1 MARRIILT
9 MLALIGALLAGAV
22 IPLGLLVGG
31 REQDAFR
38 EGTILSARTQ
48 AALAEESLADHSA
61 YPSLVTYL
69 DRLRHPG
76 DRVWVYDLAGRMI
89 AGAGGATVHNLPV
102 SAAATAAALHTGGS
116 VSAEASGHLMVV
128 TVVRSDTIGPAAGV
142 VVLSRSTDE
151 LDERLRVLWAWLA
164 GVGAVGLIAGTTI
177 AIMLARW
184 VGRPLSELDAAA
196 QRLGGGALDTRS
208 QAGSGPPEVR
218 RLASTFNT
226 MAARLEALVHGNRA
240 TMADVSHQLRTPLA
254 ALRLRLDLLSQDADE
269 DTVSELAG
277 AQDEIIRLSRL
288 VDGLLAVARA
298 ESVVV
303 EPADISVNEVIHD
316 RAVAWRPVAEE
327 RDVELATRCAGPV
340 VARLGEGHLEQI
352 LDNLLANALEA
363 VPAGGHIQVS
373 AGPSGLGVRV
383 SVADN
388 GPGMSP
394 QQQEAA
400 FRRFASTTPGG
411 AGLGLAI
418 VHRLVTSNGGAA
430 ALSDTPGGGLTVV
443 LDLPGHAPDRA
454 RRPAAA
460 TPERVDSLL
469 FQTAPEPGRPS
480 GPDPGWAQGGLK
492 RGRSSRSTGLGPGP
506 AWPIPGG
513 PARPAPPAAG
523 AGSACRPAADGG
535 PPAHERGSWPAG

>member
-9 MLALIGALLAGAV
+9 MLALISALLAGAV
-22 IPLGLLVGG
+22 IPLGLLAGG

-48 AALAEESLADHSA
+48 AALAEESLSDRSA
-61 YPSLVTYL
+61 YLSLHTSL
-69 DRLRHPG
+69 GRLRHPG
-76 DRVWVYDLAGRMI
+76 DQIWVYDLAGRLV
-89 AGAGGATVHNLPV
+89 AGAGGATAHNLPV
-102 SAAATAAALHTGGS
+102 SAAAVAAALRTGGS
-116 VSAEASGHLMVV
+116 VSTEASGRLMVV
-128 TVVRSDTIGPAAGV
+128 TGVRAGAVGPVAGV
-142 VVLSRSTDE
+142 VVLSRPTDE
-151 LDERLRVLWAWLA
+151 LDERLRALWAWLA
-164 GVGAVGLIAGTTI
+164 AVAAVGLIAGTTI

-208 QAGSGPPEVR
+208 QAESGPLEVR
-218 RLASTFNT
+218 RLATTFNT

-240 TMADVSHQLRTPLA
+240 MMADVSHQLRTPLA

-269 DTVSELAG
+269 ATVSELAG
-277 AQDEIIRLSRL
+277 AQDEIVRLSRL

-303 EPADISVNEVIHD
+303 EPVGISVNEVIHD
-316 RAVAWRPVAEE
+316 RAAAWRPVAEE

-363 VPAGGHIQVS
+363 VPAGGH
-373 AGPSGLGVRV
+373 VRV
-383 SVADN
+383 SAAPSGQGIRVTVTDN

-394 QQQEAA
+394 PQQEAA

-443 LDLPGHAPDRA
+443 LDLPGHAPDRP
-454 RRPAAA
+454 RRPAPA
-460 TPERVDSLL
+460 TPERVDSLPFL
-469 FQTAPEPGRPS
+469 NRP
-480 GPDPGWAQGGLK
+480 
-492 RGRSSRSTGLGPGP
+492 
-506 AWPIPGG
+506 
-513 PARPAPPAAG
+513 
-523 AGSACRPAADGG
+523 
-535 PPAHERGSWPAG
+535 

>member
-9 MLALIGALLAGAV
+9 RLALISALLASAV
-22 IPLGLLVGG
+22 IPLGLLAGG
-31 REQDAFR
+31 REQAAFR
-38 EGTILSARTQ
+38 EGTILSARTL
-48 AALAEESLADHSA
+48 AALTEESLADHRAS
-61 YPSLVTYL
+61 PSLVPYL

-76 DRVWVYDLAGRMI
+76 DQVWVYDLAGRMV
-89 AGAGGATVHNLPV
+89 AGAGGATARNLPV
-102 SAAATAAALHTGGS
+102 RASAIAAALRANPP
-116 VSAEASGHLMVV
+116 VSAEAGGRLQVITSVPAG
-128 TVVRSDTIGPAAGV
+128 TVGPAVGV

-151 LDERLRVLWAWLA
+151 LDERLRVLWTWLA
-164 GVGAVGLIAGTTI
+164 VVAAVGLIAGATI

-196 QRLGGGALDTRS
+196 QRLGGGALDTR
-208 QAGSGPPEVR
+208 APTGSGPVEVR

-226 MAARLEALVHGNRA
+226 MAARLEALMHGNRA
-240 TMADVSHQLRTPLA
+240 MMADVSHQLRTPLA

-269 DTVSELAG
+269 ATVSELVG
-277 AQDEIIRLSRL
+277 AQDEILRLSRL

-298 ESVVV
+298 ENVVV
-303 EPADISVNEVIHD
+303 EPMDVSVNEVLHD

-327 RDVELATRCAGPV
+327 RDVELATRCTGPV

-363 VPAGGHIQVS
+363 VPASGHVRVG
-373 AGPSGLGVRV
+373 AGPGGGGVRV
-383 SVADN
+383 TVADD
-388 GPGMSP
+388 GPGMTP

-454 RRPAAA
+454 RKPAAA
-460 TPERVDSLL
+460 AAERADSLL
-469 FQTAPEPGRPS
+469 FLNRP
-480 GPDPGWAQGGLK
+480 
-492 RGRSSRSTGLGPGP
+492 
-506 AWPIPGG
+506 
-513 PARPAPPAAG
+513 
-523 AGSACRPAADGG
+523 
-535 PPAHERGSWPAG
+535 